1 MNEPFG
7 PVTFVADPRIADARS
22 AEAKAEALLDDH
34 RLTYRRTDGDGAGGR
49 GVGDIV
55 ANAVS
60 GGARFLAIVGDDR
73 SFSEAVDAAL
83 TIPDTDAVPTLGMIS
98 TDPESDLIK
107 TFGLPAEPE
116 KAARHLV
123 GGNHYPL
130 DIGRIT
136 CSGPEAGEVTR
147 HFALVAMIGST
158 ADMLR
163 REARLPRS
171 LGDRGRRFVAFWSAL
186 ARAPMAGLHIRADR
200 KEWEGR
206 GYEVIV
212 GNCNFFRGLRVSPR
226 SYPGDG
232 VLDVLVWNG
241 PRSDQFTLMSKMV
254 RGEHVP
260 SPHLAELRAKIG
272 VGIESDRPLP
282 VSVDGQVIG
291 TTPAKVVVMPAAV
304 NLKL

>member
-1 MNEPFG
+1 MEESFG
-7 PVTFVADPRIADARS
+7 PVTFVADPRIADAGSTGS
-22 AEAKAEALLDDH
+22 AAADFLDDRGCPH
-34 RLTYRRTDGDGAGGR
+34 RRADGSGVREMVFGAMSR
-49 GVGDIV
+49 GE
-55 ANAVS
+55 
-60 GGARFLAIVGDDR
+60 RFLAIVGDDR
-73 SFSEAVDAAL
+73 TFNDAVDAAL
-83 TIPDTDAVPTLGMIS
+83 TTSSADRALTLGMIS

-107 TFGLPAEPE
+107 TFGLPAGPA
-116 KAARHLV
+116 AARHLL
-123 GGNHYPL
+123 GENHYPL

-136 CSGPEAGEVTR
+136 CAGPDGGEIMR

-163 REARLPRS
+163 RERRLPHF
-171 LGDRGRRFVAFWSAL
+171 LGGGGRRFVAFWSAL
-186 ARAPMAGLHIRADR
+186 ARAPMAELHVRADR

-232 VLDVLVWNG
+232 VLDILVWHG
-241 PRSDQFTLMSKMV
+241 PRSDQFTLMSKMS

-272 VGIESDRPLP
+272 VGVEADRPMP
-282 VSVDGQVIG
+282 VHADGQVIG
-291 TTPAKVVVMPAAV
+291 TTPAKVVVMPSAV